1 MDAISVAVLATLDSK
16 GPEARF
22 LCEALER
29 AGARPCLMDLSLRP
43 HDGME
48 AKISGHRIAEA
59 DGYDWDSLG
68 ELDRARAGDRV
79 IAGAIAVI
87 ADMLRAGQ
95 LQGAIGIGGANGT
108 ALACSIMRSL
118 PPLFPKAA
126 VSAVAATA
134 AVQWYVAESD
144 IVMFPSIGDVSLNRI
159 TGKVL
164 ENAAAAMAAM
174 ARTHAAR
181 DADAGTPPP
190 LIGVSTFGV
199 TAPCVE
205 RVTER
210 LVAGGYEVI
219 HFHASGPGG
228 KALELLARNGEL
240 AGVIDVTTHELAD
253 LLVDGVYSAGD
264 GRLKSIG
271 VPRVGVPGAL
281 DFANFWVGQVPERYR
296 NRDFIQFNAQNILM
310 RMNAGELKA
319 LGRSLAERLNES
331 AGPVAMLIPKKGYS
345 ENTRRDATDID
356 GNITGPWARP
366 EADAAFAASLKRHL
380 RHGEV
385 REFDLHVNDAEF
397 ADICVDALSA
407 LLGRDG

>member
-1 MDAISVAVLATLDSK
+1 MDEILVAVLATLDSK
-16 GPEARF
+16 DAEARY

-29 AGARPCLMDLSLRP
+29 AGARACLMDLSLRA
-43 HDGME
+43 HDGMH
-48 AKISGHRIAEA
+48 ADVSGHQIAKA
-59 DGYDWDSLG
+59 AGYDWDSLA
-68 ELDRARAGDRV
+68 ELDRARAGDSV
-79 IAGAIAVI
+79 ITGATAIM
-87 ADMLRAGQ
+87 ADALRADK
-95 LQGAIGIGGANGT
+95 LHGAIGVGGANGT
-108 ALACSIMRSL
+108 ALACSVMRSL
-118 PPLFPKAA
+118 PLLFPKAA

-174 ARTHAAR
+174 ARAHATGDVDTR
-181 DADAGTPPP
+181 TPPP
-190 LIGVSTFGV
+190 LIGISTFGV
-199 TAPCVE
+199 TAPCVD

-210 LVAGGYEVI
+210 LIAGGYEVI

-228 KALELLARNGEL
+228 KALELLARSGEL

-264 GRLKSIG
+264 GRLRSIG
-271 VPRVGVPGAL
+271 VPRVVVPGAL

-296 NRDFIQFNAQNILM
+296 DREFIQFNAQNVLM
-310 RMNAGELKA
+310 HMNAGELEA
-319 LGRSLAERLNES
+319 LGHSVAERLNE
-331 AGPVAMLIPKKGYS
+331 ATGPVAMLIPKKGYS

-356 GNITGPWARP
+356 GNVTGPWARP
-366 EADAAFAASLKRHL
+366 EADAAFAESVKRHL

-385 REFDLHVNDAEF
+385 HEFDLHINDAEF
-397 ADICVDALSA
+397 ADICVDTLCS
-407 LLGRDG
+407 LLGGDD